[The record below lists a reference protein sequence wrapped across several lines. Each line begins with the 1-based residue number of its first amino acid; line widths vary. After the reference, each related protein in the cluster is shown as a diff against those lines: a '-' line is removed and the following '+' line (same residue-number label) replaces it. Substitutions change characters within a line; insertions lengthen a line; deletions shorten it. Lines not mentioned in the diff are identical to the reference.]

1 MAMRGSKTAIVLILM
16 VLWILAGSSLS
27 ADSSFARVEQKL
39 QSSQFSE
46 TDKDQLMGILEQAEQ
61 QLIPTEVLVLRL
73 EEGLAKRI
81 PPHSLYNAL
90 MLELQAYNET
100 RKLVLDRLGHQ
111 EGTRVLSDS
120 TIWSRTATLYR
131 QGVPEVDLAA
141 LLDMFNRQKSQEKWD
156 NYRYGGGLLIA
167 LRQWGLDNGPSLS
180 VIEAL
185 SRSPI
190 QGEDYRVVVDL
201 FTTGFANRIAPDD
214 MVRRIVQSAPRS
226 RSITMLER
234 LVR

>member
-16 VLWILAGSSLS
+16 VLWILAGSLLS

-46 TDKDQLMGILEQAEQ
+46 TDKDQLMGVLEQAEQ

-167 LRQWGLDNGPSLS
+167 LRHWGLDNGPSFS

-190 QGEDYRVVVDL
+190 PGEDYRVVVDL